1 MNNHNMAPFAA
12 AVYSA
17 DTADRNALSKFVE
30 KQKASR
36 TRVGGLLQEALFD
49 DQGATIGLN
58 AVDVARNLRIRITR
72 SVEKNDGCA
81 FDASALAQ
89 TAAVIDNA
97 IDDRLD
103 LVVVEKFGELE
114 QNGQGLIDEI
124 LRTIS
129 ADIPF

>member
-124 LRTIS
+124 LRTIA
-129 ADIPF
+129 ADIPC